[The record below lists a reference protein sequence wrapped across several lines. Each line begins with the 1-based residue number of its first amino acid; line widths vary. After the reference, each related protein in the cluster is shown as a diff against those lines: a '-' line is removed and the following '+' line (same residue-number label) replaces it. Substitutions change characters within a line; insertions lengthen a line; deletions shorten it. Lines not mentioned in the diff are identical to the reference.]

1 MPTFS
6 LYAHDLIGILIVYQ
20 GAFFGVSL
28 LLSREK
34 RSRFNVILACFML
47 SLSGNF
53 LNMFLLN
60 QGWTSF
66 NFGAFFGLSY
76 GPLCLLYT
84 RSLIYADKKIN
95 RNDLWHFIPSAV
107 ILIGLLIATQSFT
120 ALTNWLFFTM
130 LVVLQLSFYLVL
142 AYRKV
147 SWYRRTLKNVSS
159 EFISIN
165 LSWLQYLILSLGIVF
180 AIVLVEALVAEN
192 EVLDNA
198 VVIGIYAFALFFVN
212 SIYWKGLKHPQIFN
226 GLSSEAKTLTKE
238 IATKYSHSS
247 LMELQAKE
255 YLDRLEAYML
265 EYKPY
270 LTYNITIEELSDAT
284 SISARHLSQII
295 NQRLNKNFYDF
306 INGYRVEEA
315 KGLLTNKVKALRVN
329 EVMYDSGFSSKSTFN
344 AVFRKATG
352 LTPSEYRK
360 NQG

>member
-20 GAFFGVSL
+20 GVFFGVSL

-34 RSRFNVILACFML
+34 RSRFNVILGCFML

-60 QGWTSF
+60 QGWASF

-84 RSLIYADKKIN
+84 RSLIYAGKKIH
-95 RNDLWHFIPSAV
+95 RNDLLHFVPSVLA
-107 ILIGLLIATQSFT
+107 LLGLLIATQGFT
-120 ALTNWLFFTM
+120 ALTNSLVFTV

-142 AYRKV
+142 AYRQV
-147 SWYRRTLKNVSS
+147 GWYRRTLKNVSS

-180 AIVLVEALVAEN
+180 AIVLVEALVVDN
-192 EVLDNA
+192 ELLDNA
-198 VVIGIYAFALFFVN
+198 VVIGIYVYVLFFVN

-226 GLSSEAKTLTKE
+226 GLSAEAKALTKE
-238 IATKYSHSS
+238 IAAKYSHSS

-255 YLDRLEAYML
+255 YLNQLEAYMREHRPHL
-265 EYKPY
+265 R
-270 LTYNITIEELSDAT
+270 YNITIEELSEAT
-284 SISARHLSQII
+284 GISARHLSQVV

-315 KGLLTNKVKALRVN
+315 KRLLTDKVKALRVN

-352 LTPSEYRK
+352 QTPSEYRK

>member
-6 LYAHDLIGILIVYQ
+6 LYVHDLIGILIVYQ
-20 GAFFGVSL
+20 GAFFGISL
-28 LLSREK
+28 LLSKEK

-84 RSLIYADKKIN
+84 RSLIYAEKKIH
-95 RNDLWHFIPSAV
+95 RNDLWHFIPAAA
-107 ILIGLLIATQSFT
+107 ILIGLLVTTKSFT
-120 ALTNWLFFTM
+120 ALTNSLVFTV

-142 AYRKV
+142 AYRQV

-180 AIVLVEALVAEN
+180 AIVLVEALVVDN

-198 VVIGIYAFALFFVN
+198 VVIGIYVFVLFFVN
-212 SIYWKGLKHPQIFN
+212 SIYWKGLRHPQIFN
-226 GLSSEAKTLTKE
+226 GLTAEAKTLNGE
-238 IATKYSHSS
+238 IAAKYSHSN
-247 LMELQAKE
+247 LVELQAE
-255 YLDRLEAYML
+255 AYLRQLEAYML
-265 EYKPY
+265 QEKPY
-270 LTYNITIEELSDAT
+270 LTYNITIEELSEAT
-284 SISARHLSQII
+284 GISARHLSQVI
-295 NQRLNKNFYDF
+295 NQQLNKNFYDF

-315 KGLLTNKVKALRVN
+315 KRLLTDKVKALRVN

-344 AVFRKATG
+344 AVFRKATRQ
-352 LTPSEYRK
+352 TPSEYRK
-360 NQG
+360 SQG